1 MAPSTIWVNALP
13 SAQSIPTTK
22 TLIIILVCL
31 AYLLV
36 PSVYLWINVSPVQQ
50 DLLIYL

>member
-1 MAPSTIWVNALP
+1 MAPSIIWVNAWL
-13 SAQSIPTTK
+13 SAQWIPTTK

-36 PSVYLWINVSPVQQ
+36 LNAYLWINASPVQQ